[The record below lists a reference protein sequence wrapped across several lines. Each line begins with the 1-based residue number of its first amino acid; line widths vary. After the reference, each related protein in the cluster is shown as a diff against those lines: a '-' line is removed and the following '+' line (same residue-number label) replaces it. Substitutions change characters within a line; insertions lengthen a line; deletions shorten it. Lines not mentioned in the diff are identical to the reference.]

1 MEKDQRDLLLAFNEE
16 QVKYLLVG
24 GYALGRYTEPRVTKD
39 LDVFVDISDEN
50 AQRVFAAL
58 AKYGAPLKGYTP
70 KDFQDPYS
78 GYQLGFPPSQIDVLF
93 AISALSF
100 SEAWEDSVP
109 GITGDGIPV
118 RYISRE
124 HLIVNKTVAG
134 RLQDLADVA
143 ALRAAIKAN
152 TKPDE

>member
-16 QVKYLLVG
+16 HVRYLLVG

-78 GYQLGFPPSQIDVLF
+78 GYQLGLPPSQIDVLF

-100 SEAWEDSVP
+100 DEAWNDSVS
-109 GITGDGIPV
+109 GTTGDGIPV
-118 RYISRE
+118 RYISLE
-124 HLIVNKTVAG
+124 HLILNKTVAG

-152 TKPDE
+152 TTSED